1 MSSPVFQRYTGLP
14 SVGDGEVEEILTA
27 KACFVMM
34 NGSNGFSFTAPLSL
48 LSRLSAPV
56 DALVHSAVEGA
67 HACVNLEVSDKDT
80 FYRFFQFVYM
90 GSYDELTS
98 PENAHLADD
107 TKNGLPV
114 LAKISAERSDV
125 VETRPVLFG
134 ASSTSAVPGTSAQ
147 SPFGGTPSGGALFG
161 CSTQSVPSGDA
172 SFGFGGSTRPVFGG
186 GGLFGRPQT
195 GFKLPYSIVSCRDA
209 LRKVTPPLIPTRG
222 ECEELSH
229 NNVDYRLSFKSHAIS
244 AFLRSHD
251 PMYSWQTAAG
261 NERDSFGNVFVGHA
275 KVWKFAEKYAIAAL
289 MDFSTSELIRELACW
304 MIKDS
309 AFVTDF
315 GQLVRHSYHDCS
327 AGGIAQFAACIFED
341 AKDLD
346 SWQELLKEVPAFHS
360 DLGHALAEVYSTWQP
375 IIFRE

>member
-1 MSSPVFQRYTGLP
+1 MGFALLP
-14 SVGDGEVEEILTA
+14 L
-27 KACFVMM
+27 
-34 NGSNGFSFTAPLSL
+34 LSL
-48 LSRLSAPV
+48 LSRLSALI
-56 DALVHSAVEGA
+56 DALVQSAVEGA

-90 GSYDELTS
+90 GSYDEFTS
-98 PENAHLADD
+98 PENAHLTDD

-134 ASSTSAVPGTSAQ
+134 ASSTSAIPGSSPQ
-147 SPFGGTPSGGALFG
+147 SPFDGTPSGGALFG
-161 CSTQSVPSGDA
+161 GSTQSVPSGGA
-172 SFGFGGSTRPVFGG
+172 SFGFGRSTRPVFDG
-186 GGLFGRPQT
+186 GGLLDAHPRLF
-195 GFKLPYSIVSCRDA
+195 LPEA
-209 LRKVTPPLIPTRG
+209 
-222 ECEELSH
+222 
-229 NNVDYRLSFKSHAIS
+229 SHAIS

-289 MDFSTSELIRELACW
+289 MDFATSELTRELACW

-309 AFVTDF
+309 AFVTEF

-327 AGGIAQFAACIFED
+327 AGGNTLQILIAQFVACIFED

-346 SWQELLKEVPAFHS
+346 GWQELLKEVPAFHS
-360 DLGHALAEVYSTWQP
+360 DLGHALAEVYST
-375 IIFRE
+375 